1 MRPAMDTSQDPI
13 TRADFEEFGA
23 LLRTE
28 IQQSAQALRAEI
40 QQSNQALRAEIEQS
54 NQALRAEIEQ
64 SAQVLR
70 ADIRVD
76 IERSARE
83 LRTEFS
89 HLDRT
94 VAGIGGE
101 LRMFKWSMG
110 VALLAVLGGLGFL
123 YQGLTDLRS
132 DMHRG
137 ETALREEIRDLGE
150 RTARLEEGQRHIHQR
165 LAELI
170 ELANARALPPDAGG
184 ASGSPS

>member
-1 MRPAMDTSQDPI
+1 MQPAMDTSQDPI

-40 QQSNQALRAEIEQS
+40 QQS

-123 YQGLTDLRS
+123 YQGLTDLRA

>member
-1 MRPAMDTSQDPI
+1 MDTSQDPI

-40 QQSNQALRAEIEQS
+40 QQSNQT
-54 NQALRAEIEQ
+54 LRAEIEQ
-64 SAQVLR
+64 SAKVLR

-94 VAGIGGE
+94 VSGIGGE
-101 LRMFKWSMG
+101 LRMFKWGMG

-170 ELANARALPPDAGG
+170 DLANARALPPDAGG